1 MSVMRYRSQ
10 EYMKNN
16 AFPFWIQ
23 QYRHD
28 SMNVPP
34 AHSHDFI
41 ELVYVVKG
49 EAKHVFEEQTYRIQT
64 NDIFIINPGEVH
76 TFEVEVG
83 KKIDIINCLFLPNLI
98 QDSLLK
104 ELGVSQSMDY
114 FYIHPFLDNKE
125 RFHHLL
131 NLKGVYAERL
141 HSLLEGMMNEY
152 TGEGSCYSTL
162 IRLQL
167 VELLILLSRI
177 YNEQQIKQP
186 DSPTVESSSLLVQ
199 RVCGYLSRNYDQ
211 KISIPSLC
219 KLFTISP
226 RHLNRLFK
234 QETDQTIVEMLQ
246 FIRIE
251 KAKKFLIE
259 SNDKIIDIA
268 IKVGYDD
275 PAFFSRL
282 FRREVKCSPGKFREQ
297 HQNIYITSR
306 ESY

>member
-1 MSVMRYRSQ
+1 MSATRYRSQ
-10 EYMKNN
+10 EYMKNDE
-16 AFPFWIQ
+16 FPFWIR

-28 SMNVPP
+28 SVNVPP
-34 AHSHDFI
+34 AHSHEFI

-49 EAKHVFEEQTYRIQT
+49 EAKHVFNGQTYRIQT

-76 TFEVEVG
+76 TFQVEPG

-98 QDSLLK
+98 QDSWLK

-114 FYIHPFLDNKE
+114 FYIHPFLDNRE

-131 NLKGVYAERL
+131 NLKGTYSERVY
-141 HSLLEGMMNEY
+141 SLLEGMMYEY
-152 TGEGSCYSTL
+152 AREGSCYPTL

-177 YNEQQIKQP
+177 YNEQQSNQQDPATI
-186 DSPTVESSSLLVQ
+186 ESSNLLVR
-199 RVCGYLSRNYDQ
+199 RVCGYLARNYDQ

-219 KLFTISP
+219 KLFMISS

-234 QETDQTIVEMLQ
+234 QETNQTVVEMLQ
-246 FIRIE
+246 VIRIE
-251 KAKKFLIE
+251 KAKYFLTE
-259 SNDKIIDIA
+259 TNDKIIDIA

-282 FRREVKCSPGKFREQ
+282 FRRVVNCSPGKYREQ
-297 HQNIYITSR
+297 HQKVTLN
-306 ESY
+306 ES

>member
-1 MSVMRYRSQ
+1 MSTARYRSQ

-16 AFPFWIQ
+16 EFPFWIQ

-28 SMNVPP
+28 AMNVPP
-34 AHSHDFI
+34 AHSHEFI

-49 EAKHVFEEQTYRIQT
+49 EAKHVFEGQSYQIQT
-64 NDIFIINPGEVH
+64 NDVFIINPGEVH
-76 TFEVEVG
+76 TFQIEKG

-98 QDSLLK
+98 QDSWLK
-104 ELGVSQSMDY
+104 DLGVSQSMDY
-114 FYIHPFLDNKE
+114 FYIHPFLDSRE

-131 NLKGVYAERL
+131 NLKGDYTERL
-141 HSLLEGMMNEY
+141 HSLLEGMMYEY
-152 TGEGSCYSTL
+152 TREGSCFSTL

-177 YNEQQIKQP
+177 YNEQRIQQP
-186 DSPTVESSSLLVQ
+186 HSSVNDSNRLLVR

-234 QETDQTIVEMLQ
+234 EETNQTVVEMLQ
-246 FIRIE
+246 NIRIE
-251 KAKKFLIE
+251 KAKKFLME
-259 SNDKIIDIA
+259 TNDKVIDIA
-268 IKVGYDD
+268 IRVGYDD

-282 FRREVKCSPGKFREQ
+282 FRREVNCSPGQFREQ
-297 HQNIYITSR
+297 YQRVLVTNHH
-306 ESY
+306 

>member
-1 MSVMRYRSQ
+1 MSTMRYRSQ

-34 AHSHDFI
+34 VHSHDFV

-49 EAKHVFEEQTYRIQT
+49 EGRHVFEGQSYQIQT
-64 NDIFIINPGEVH
+64 NDVFIINPGEVH
-76 TFEVEVG
+76 TFEIEVG

-131 NLKGVYAERL
+131 NLKGIYAERL
-141 HSLLEGMMNEY
+141 HSLLEGMMYEY
-152 TGEGSCYSTL
+152 RGEGSCYSTL

-177 YNEQQIKQP
+177 YNEQQNKQL
-186 DSPTVESSSLLVQ
+186 DSSAVESSSLLVQ
-199 RVCGYLSRNYDQ
+199 RVCGYLARNYDQ

-234 QETDQTIVEMLQ
+234 QETNQTIVEMLQ

-251 KAKKFLIE
+251 KAKKLLIG
-259 SNDKIIDIA
+259 SDDKVIDIA

-282 FRREVKCSPGKFREQ
+282 FRREVNCSPGKYREEQ
-297 HQNIYITSR
+297 QKLLITNQ
-306 ESY
+306 